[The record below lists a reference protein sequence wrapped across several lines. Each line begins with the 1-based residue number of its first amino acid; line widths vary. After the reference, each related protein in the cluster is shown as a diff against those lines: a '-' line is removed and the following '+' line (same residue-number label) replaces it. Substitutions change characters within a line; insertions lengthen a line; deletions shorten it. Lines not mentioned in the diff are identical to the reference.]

1 MTDPITREQVERAI
15 RCVEHAT
22 GEPEPLTM
30 NQMADALV
38 GSLVAAGE
46 CDPEPAPEV
55 VDVPQPLVIRKR
67 LAGSEHSAAWSSDE
81 PDVVTL
87 YIGGAGEDAPLALL
101 RAMLAAIDAQD
112 RMVAIKGHHARWDAQ
127 LAPTRPEPRYKV
139 GDWVR
144 DGDGT
149 ARLVVE
155 APQWSRIQGQW
166 RYLMASWSYSE
177 SELTPAI
184 DPALRETA
192 RKTVAWLRGGPSNR
206 DIAIGAHRQL
216 PGAAEWDADYSGDYN
231 AANARWA
238 AQLERLLGDAP

>member
-1 MTDPITREQVERAI
+1 MTERPSAAEAERA
-15 RCVEHAT
+15 AK
-22 GEPEPLTM
+22 PLTM

-144 DGDGT
+144 VVTGPNSAGRTTPIRVTCVTSAGYIMADG
-149 ARLVVE
+149 
-155 APQWSRIQGQW
+155 
-166 RYLMASWSYSE
+166 ASWAAE
-177 SELTPAI
+177 NLTPAL
-184 DPALRETA
+184 DPALHETA
-192 RKTVAWLRGGPSNR
+192 RTAARMLLCGDSRRAVFANGPKC
-206 DIAIGAHRQL
+206 AL
-216 PGAAEWDADYSGDYN
+216 PTPPL
-231 AANARWA
+231 AR
-238 AQLERLLGDAP
+238 RPS